1 MSGWFWGAIGAAVL
15 LGAREARASVGTTP
29 EGFVKG
35 LRATLEAIAPY
46 LSPAAQQIVIAHAAF
61 ESGWGKSKPARL
73 GFNLFNVTRT
83 KADTR
88 PVVES
93 GDLEYDSSGNARPI
107 TQRFAAYSSLG
118 EGLAE
123 YFKLLSGPR
132 YAGTVARL
140 EAGDSVGFVNE
151 LREGGYFTLPLAEYQ
166 RTFAG
171 VLAGV
176 RKRWS

>member
-15 LGAREARASVGTTP
+15 LGTKARASVIGTTP

-35 LRATLEAIAPY
+35 LRGVLEAIAPY
-46 LSPAAQQIVIAHAAF
+46 LSPAAQQIVVAHAAF

-83 KADTR
+83 RSDSR
-88 PVVES
+88 PVIES
-93 GDLEYDSSGNARPI
+93 EDLEYDSSGNARPI
-107 TQRFAAYSSLG
+107 TQRFAKYGSLG

-123 YFKLLSGPR
+123 YFRLLSGPR
-132 YAGTVARL
+132 YAGTLARL

-166 RTFAG
+166 QTFVG

-176 RKRWS
+176 RKRWG